1 MSSKKSRGLATS
13 SRAAYARSR
22 RGSTDAK
29 GNGDIIKALI
39 VGIDPG
45 TNTGVAILDLNGSLL
60 HFSSR
65 RDESRSETI
74 REVMR
79 HGDPFIIAVDV
90 HPAPKT
96 VEKIASSLG
105 ALMWVPR
112 RSMTN
117 AEKSKTIKAFKKEYR
132 KATAGRELKLE
143 DKHEKDALAAA
154 LRAFKT
160 NRTFFI
166 KVRDAL
172 RKHHAEP
179 LLDEIVPMLM
189 KDESE
194 NIANAVR
201 AISKRKK

>member
-1 MSSKKSRGLATS
+1 LQ
-13 SRAAYARSR
+13 RS
-22 RGSTDAK
+22 
-29 GNGDIIKALI
+29 GDSIKALI

-45 TNTGVAILDLNGSLL
+45 IGTGIAILDLNGNLL
-60 HFSSR
+60 HLSSR
-65 RDESRSETI
+65 RDEHKSKLI
-74 REVMR
+74 RDIID
-79 HGDPFIIAVDV
+79 HGSAFIIAVDV
-90 HPAPKT
+90 FPAPKT

-132 KATAGRELKLE
+132 KATGGRELKLG

-172 RKHHAEP
+172 RKDRAEG

-201 AISKRKK
+201 AISKRNK